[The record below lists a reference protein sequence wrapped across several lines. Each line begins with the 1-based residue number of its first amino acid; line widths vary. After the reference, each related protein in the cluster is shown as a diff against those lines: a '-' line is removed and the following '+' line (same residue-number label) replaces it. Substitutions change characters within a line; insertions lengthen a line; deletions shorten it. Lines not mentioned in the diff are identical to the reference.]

1 MPKLGMERIRR
12 RVVIDAAIAE
22 VGRAG
27 SLDVTVGQIAR
38 RAGVSAALVHHYFG
52 SKDAVFLAVL
62 RAILREFGSDARA
75 RLARAVG
82 PRARLAA
89 IVEACFDERQCDPDL
104 VGTWLAFYL
113 SAQASPD
120 TRRLLAIYRRR
131 LHANLVHEL
140 ARLVD
145 RPRAERIAVGLA
157 ALIDGLYI
165 RLAPAG
171 DAPEPAEIRAIV
183 LDHLDRAL
191 GFGPAPVPTAAL
203 AG

>member
-89 IVEACFDERQCDPDL
+89 IVEA
-104 VGTWLAFYL
+104 T
-113 SAQASPD
+113 SASATRTSSARGSPS
-120 TRRLLAIYRRR
+120 I
-131 LHANLVHEL
+131 
-140 ARLVD
+140 
-145 RPRAERIAVGLA
+145 
-157 ALIDGLYI
+157 
-165 RLAPAG
+165 
-171 DAPEPAEIRAIV
+171 
-183 LDHLDRAL
+183 
-191 GFGPAPVPTAAL
+191 
-203 AG
+203 